1 MVRRKPTNP
10 RRAGVLLHPT
20 SLPGPH
26 GIGDAGPTSLRFLD
40 RIADAGL
47 GAWQLLPLGPCGP
60 GHPPYS
66 ALSAFAGN
74 PLLISLQRLE
84 KQGWLPR
91 DATEDRPSFP
101 TGHVEYAKV
110 ESWKDRL
117 LRSSWE
123 QFRRAGSATA
133 KRRLA
138 AFVEHPHQSVW
149 LEDWVLFAALRR
161 RFSQRSWTE
170 WDRELRLR
178 EPVALRDAR
187 HDLAEEIA
195 YQRYLQF
202 VFDAQWSAVRRAAVA
217 RGIQIV
223 GDAPYYVALDS
234 ADVWAHRGLFK
245 LDGEGR
251 PLRVAGVPPDYF
263 SETGQLWGNP
273 VYDWP
278 RLAEQ
283 GYRWWIERVEAQ
295 LRKSDRLRLDHF
307 RGFAAYWEVEAGE
320 PTAVRGRWAPGP
332 GAALFRDLRA
342 ALGDLPLIAE
352 DLGMITE
359 DVHELRDAVGL
370 PGMHVLQFAFDGE
383 DDNPHRPERHATR
396 SVVYTGTHDNDTTR
410 GWFDSLATPDR
421 VRVLKRLGA
430 TAENVV
436 WRMIEVA
443 YQSKA
448 ELAVVPLQDVLGL
461 DSRARM
467 NRPGEARGNWTWRT
481 PRPLLDAR
489 SKERLRDLAGRT
501 GRD

>member
-1 MVRRKPTNP
+1 MVRRNPTNG
-10 RRAGVLLHPT
+10 RRAGILLHPT
-20 SLPGPH
+20 SLPGSH

-40 RIADAGL
+40 QIADAGFS
-47 GAWQLLPLGPCGP
+47 AWQVLPLGPCGP
-60 GHPPYS
+60 GHSPYS

-84 KQGWLPR
+84 TRGWLPR
-91 DATEDRPSFP
+91 GATAGRPEFP
-101 TGHVEYAKV
+101 LDHVDYPEVAA
-110 ESWKDRL
+110 WKAHL

-123 QFRRAGSATA
+123 HFQRHRSAA
-133 KRRLA
+133 AERRLA
-138 AFVEHPHQSVW
+138 AFVEHPHQAVW
-149 LEDWVLFAALRR
+149 LEDWALFAALRR
-161 RFSQRSWTE
+161 RFSQRSWLE

-178 EPVALRDAR
+178 EPAALRRAQ
-187 HDLAEEIA
+187 HELAEEIG
-195 YQRYLQF
+195 YQRYVQF
-202 VFDAQWSAVRRAAVA
+202 VFGTQWSAVRRAAAA

-234 ADVWAHRGLFK
+234 ADVWTHRGLFK

-283 GYRWWIERVEAQ
+283 GYRWWIERVETH
-295 LRKSDRLRLDHF
+295 LRQFDRLRLDHF
-307 RGFAAYWEVEAGE
+307 RGFAAYWEVDGGE
-320 PTAVRGRWAPGP
+320 RTAVRGRWVPGP
-332 GAALFRDLRA
+332 GAALFRALNA
-342 ALGDLPLIAE
+342 ALGKLPLIAE
-352 DLGMITE
+352 DLGVITD
-359 DVHELRDAVGL
+359 DVLELRDAVGL
-370 PGMHVLQFAFDGE
+370 PGMHVLQFAFDND

-410 GWFDSLATPDR
+410 GWFDSLAAPER
-421 VRVLKRLGA
+421 ERVLNRLGA

-448 ELAVVPLQDVLGL
+448 ELAVVPLQDLLGL
-461 DSRARM
+461 NSRARM
-467 NRPGEARGNWTWRT
+467 NRPGVARGNWTWRA
-481 PRPLLDAR
+481 PRPVLDAR
-489 SKERLRDLAGRT
+489 RKECLRDLAGRT
-501 GRD
+501 GR